1 MNFIEKVFKYSLLVI
16 LILNVNISF
25 AFSYVNIPNEINLNI
40 SWKALK
46 EYIYYIE
53 SIKREFHINPIPK
66 KYKKKFKAKI
76 YFKNDENIL
85 QIYPAKV
92 RITGD
97 IKDHIDVHN
106 NLSSFKVELVNGH
119 IKNITKFRLL
129 IDRKSYNDEIF
140 WSILIRELGFPSNY
154 MKNIK
159 SSINGLPE
167 RHYFFQE
174 TYAKELI
181 ERVGFRNSP
190 IIEMDDRELFH
201 LERLKEKCYYVSY
214 EGFKANSKC
223 IKKIDNQ
230 LKKIDQYKIENK
242 SFITNSLTAQIAY
255 KGIVERN
262 KLDIFLEIIN
272 NEHDYLISSHKKTFL
287 NLKKKISILKNY
299 KNFNQF
305 NKISEMY
312 AKHSLNNFNLKLLY
326 EPMYNE
332 LIPVNWDSNV
342 NLEDQ
347 CIKKNINYESKYKN
361 NFLLNEI
368 FDKIET
374 EYFKVTNDVSLQSER
389 KCLIELY
396 FNDKNLV
403 YEKHDKNLL
412 LLDNNEKEILKEIL
426 INKTKNKLPIVILDS
441 DFQGGKICDKFTC
454 KELDFSQIKNTIS
467 GDFTYFDNEKN
478 KIFPYLYLGT
488 ELKEKNYFSLS
499 IPNNDKKFSISVNE
513 NETTYLKIN
522 KDNSLM
528 ELNIFLKDPKTSKV
542 VIYDSDLFDLQ
553 INVKINNIDAKDKN
567 NFQENRHDERLLTG
581 CFTAINT
588 TFFNTK
594 INVQNAECED
604 ALNLLRSSGF
614 ISEISINNSKFD
626 ALDVDNSKIKFK
638 DIKIDSALND
648 CVDFSYGIYSIE
660 TLNVKNCHDK
670 GISVGEKSEVIIN
683 NYFSKKTKMS
693 FASKDSSILTLYEF
707 KTDLNINNDC
717 GELYKKKQE
726 FNGGS
731 LILNNEIQCRI
742 KSDEFS
748 KIYNNF

>member
-1 MNFIEKVFKYSLLVI
+1 MNFIKKIFKYSLLII

-25 AFSYVNIPNEINLNI
+25 AISYVNIPNEINLNI

-46 EYIYYIE
+46 EYMYHIE
-53 SIKREFHINPIPK
+53 SIKRGFHTSPIAK

-97 IKDHIDVHN
+97 VQDHIDTDN

-119 IKNITKFRLL
+119 INNITKFRLL
-129 IDRKSYNDEIF
+129 IDDKHYNNEIF

-159 SSINGLPE
+159 SSVNGLPE

-174 TYAKELI
+174 VYAKELI

-190 IIEMDDRELFH
+190 IIEMDDREFFH
-201 LERLKEKCYYVSY
+201 LKGLKEKCYYVSY
-214 EGFKANSKC
+214 EGFKANNEC
-223 IKKIDNQ
+223 IKKIDNR

-242 SFITNSLTAQIAY
+242 SFITNRLTAQIAY

-272 NEHDYLISSHKKTFL
+272 DKHDYLISSHEKTFL
-287 NLKKKISILKNY
+287 NLKKKILKLKTY

-305 NKISEMY
+305 SKISEMY
-312 AKHSLNNFNLKLLY
+312 AKHSLNNYNLKLLY

-342 NLEDQ
+342 KLEDQ
-347 CIKKNINYESKYKN
+347 CIKNNIDYELKYKN

-368 FDKIET
+368 FDKIES

-403 YEKHDKNLL
+403 YEKRDKNLL
-412 LLDNNEKEILKEIL
+412 LLDSNEKEILKEIL

-441 DFQGGKICDKFTC
+441 DFQGGKICDKSAC
-454 KELDFSQIKNTIS
+454 KKLNFSQIKNTIS

-488 ELKEKNYFSLS
+488 ELEEKNYFSLS
-499 IPNNDKKFSISVNE
+499 ISNNKNFFSVNVNE
-513 NETTYLKIN
+513 NETAYLQIN
-522 KDNSLM
+522 KDNSLRK
-528 ELNIFLKDPKTSKV
+528 LNIFLKDPKTSKV

-553 INVKINNIDAKDKN
+553 INVKINNIDTKDKN

-581 CFTAINT
+581 CLTAINT
-588 TFFNTK
+588 NFFNTK
-594 INVQNAECED
+594 INVQNAKCED

-626 ALDVDNSKIKFK
+626 ALDVDNSKIEFK
-638 DIKIDSALND
+638 DIKIDLALND

-683 NYFSKKTKMS
+683 NYFSKKTKIS

-707 KTDLNINNDC
+707 KTDLNTKNDC

-726 FNGGS
+726 FDGGS
-731 LILNNEIQCRI
+731 LILNKEIQCRI